1 MLEFCLATIGVCV
14 FRCVAS
20 VTHFFIE
27 VDIWRSIKEHINFVL
42 DQCNGLSAV
51 LSWANTFYITVEK

>member
-20 VTHFFIE
+20 VTHFFIIE
-27 VDIWRSIKEHINFVL
+27 VFLWRWYIEPINIHTDNHFVEYHILCSVP
-42 DQCNGLSAV
+42 
-51 LSWANTFYITVEK
+51 